1 MKRNTAV
8 VELIM
13 QSFDFH
19 KVHKAMESLG
29 WRWALTGDRGLDVP
43 TVDDLRETARDLLE
57 RVRSGERISTG
68 GFEATEDS
76 LTFIVESYSWED

>member
-19 KVHKAMESLG
+19 KVHKVMWLLG
-29 WRWALTGDRGLDVP
+29 WEWALTGGREPRVP

-57 RVRSGERISTG
+57 RVKPGHRLSRG
-68 GFEATEDS
+68 GFEATDHS
-76 LTFIVESYSWED
+76 LRFIVASYSWED